1 MRRLFPLLALIL
13 LALAQAA
20 GAQTTPPHATKGPA
34 SALPALRLFE
44 IARSIELDDSEGQVL
59 EVLGAA
65 PWLSVDEPQSLP
77 NGVSRVVV
85 AIPEDDDCLPRGASL
100 ACPTIRVVLVNDPMR
115 GPRVSRI
122 EAFDLLPGG
131 PSVAQIFRNAALG
144 LGAPL
149 QTESWSDQIRGLPR
163 SIWRQRWRP
172 DARENTYLEV
182 VVTSDQ
188 AEDDAPGLASPAS
201 PAVGVGFVLVDPAI
215 EDSTLM
221 ARRRLICPPGRADC
235 G

>member
-1 MRRLFPLLALIL
+1 MRRFLLPAALFLLALL
-13 LALAQAA
+13 QTVGAQAQPPKA
-20 GAQTTPPHATKGPA
+20 GTA

-44 IARSIELDDSEGQVL
+44 VARSIDLDDSEGDVL
-59 EVLGAA
+59 EAFSAA
-65 PWLSVDEPQSLP
+65 PWLSVNEPQALP
-77 NGVSRVVV
+77 NGLSRVIV
-85 AIPEDDDCLPRGASL
+85 AIPEDDDCLPRGESFV
-100 ACPTIRVVLVNDPMR
+100 CPAIRVVLVNDPTR

-122 EAFDLLPGG
+122 EAFDRLPGAQ
-131 PSVAQIFRNAALG
+131 SVALLFRNAALG
-144 LGAPL
+144 LGPPL

-172 DARENTYLEV
+172 DARENTYLDV
-182 VVTSDQ
+182 VVTSEQ
-188 AEDDAPGLASPAS
+188 AEDDLPGLASPAS
-201 PAVGVGFVLVDPAI
+201 PAVGVGFILVDPVI